1 MKFFLFKITV
11 WRKIYNNI
19 FRYKKIGREIG
30 IFFIEESDLSIVKIY
45 NQNEMHS
52 YSYKEEITN
61 EKIVE
66 LLNKYEKNELIREK
80 NSEQIPF
87 EEEDQNISL
96 KLLLKIIMNYPW
108 KNFLLFIILLEKTF
122 NKEIYNRSLKI
133 ILFYLVKII
142 MKKMKRK
149 MKNK

>member
-1 MKFFLFKITV
+1 
-11 WRKIYNNI
+11 
-19 FRYKKIGREIG
+19 
-30 IFFIEESDLSIVKIY
+30 
-45 NQNEMHS
+45 MHS

-80 NSEQIPF
+80 NSEQIPI

-122 NKEIYNRSLKI
+122 NKEIYNGSLKI

-149 MKNK
+149 MKDK